1 MTHDEKIDLLV
12 DEWMT
17 RILEGQQDLMLMHCM
32 LNGFVGFR
40 NMDEAELEVEIEEIK
55 AMKAEEGDDQ

>member
-1 MTHDEKIDLLV
+1 MTRDEKIDLLV

-17 RILEGQQDLMLMHCM
+17 RILAGQQDLMLMHCM

-55 AMKAEEGDDQ
+55 AMKAEEEDDQ

>member
-1 MTHDEKIDLLV
+1 MTRDEKVDLLV

-55 AMKAEEGDDQ
+55 AMKAEEEGDQ